1 MSTEREQDLAE
12 HRARFHPMSERFRS
26 SAHDFRAGHDA
37 ATARAQER
45 IAVLE
50 REVEKALQ
58 AYDAEVLGRRAEVQ
72 GCHAEMLTLRTA
84 NVAAERANATLVAE
98 LAELKRDCSCCI
110 MNKERAVAAEAREA
124 ALRESMTSVQ
134 CELLAAFGGS
144 KLGRPDYSAHG
155 IGLDVA
161 KSWIERLAPTRQ
173 RRIDPPTW
181 RTGTKVGNTIYRNDA
196 FAGSAVTPEIA
207 TELVRDANSQQRI
220 DKLQLEIEREDK
232 L

>member
-84 NVAAERANATLVAE
+84 NVAAERANATLAAE

-110 MNKERAVAAEAREA
+110 MNKERAVAAEARELTQKREAQA
-124 ALRESMTSVQ
+124 AKDTLNAVRAELDRLRESYAQWNERSMHIILCIESV
-134 CELLAAFGGS
+134 
-144 KLGRPDYSAHG
+144 LG
-155 IGLDVA
+155 V
-161 KSWIERLAPTRQ
+161 E
-173 RRIDPPTW
+173 
-181 RTGTKVGNTIYRNDA
+181 
-196 FAGSAVTPEIA
+196 PEVS
-207 TELVRDANSQQRI
+207 T
-220 DKLQLEIEREDK
+220 
-232 L
+232 